1 MGRGFKP
8 TIRVADSPRMPRWL
22 HVRLGA
28 VLAAL
33 LLLAPAGSLADG
45 QIYRWVDRAGALHF
59 TSDLLEVP
67 RSQRSAARARAEAD
81 RPSRL
86 QTYSRTGSSPAAA
99 PGTTAAAQARPARA
113 TSSAPG
119 RTMQIPFERRDTL
132 MVVDVVLNDQV
143 RAPFLVDTGASGV
156 SIPAAVV
163 ARLGIRIDSDTP
175 RLQVQT
181 AAGIVSEPVVQIDAI
196 QVGPARVEGLDAL
209 VNSSMDIGLL
219 GGTFFNNFVYE
230 VDAAAQVMTLRPND
244 LIRAGFSE
252 SHWRRRFTELR
263 VNVARL
269 EAHLDGDTLSRGA
282 RREELEVGLETARA
296 ALDALHREANVVGV
310 PRTWRE

>member
-1 MGRGFKP
+1 
-8 TIRVADSPRMPRWL
+8 MPRWL
-22 HVRLGA
+22 HARLGA
-28 VLAAL
+28 VLAAF

-45 QIYRWVDRAGALHF
+45 SIYRWVDPAGALHF

-99 PGTTAAAQARPARA
+99 PGTTAAAQARP
-113 TSSAPG
+113 APG

-181 AAGIVSEPVVQIDAI
+181 AGGIVSEPVVQIDAI

-244 LIRAGFSE
+244 RVRAGFSE

-269 EAHLDGDTLSRGA
+269 EAHLGGDTLSRGA

-296 ALDALHREANVVGV
+296 ALDALDREANAVGV